1 MDSRRWRGRPRWIV
15 HFPWGVQLSGIGD
28 FRSSLPF
35 APTTSVDLNGDG
47 YTGDLPSGVAVGSG
61 CRGLNLDA
69 VNAFRA
75 ARGLAAVS
83 TVACSA
89 FANVDV
95 RLSKAFLFHTGGHPH
110 RIELIAQLFNV
121 LNRANYNVPSTS
133 LQSALFGQAT
143 SLLPKIGRA
152 HV

>member
-1 MDSRRWRGRPRWIV
+1 
-15 HFPWGVQLSGIGD
+15 
-28 FRSSLPF
+28 
-35 APTTSVDLNGDG
+35 
-47 YTGDLPSGVAVGSG
+47 VAVGSG

-69 VNAFRA
+69 VNAFRT

-143 SLLPKIGRA
+143 SLLPNINAPSRQA
-152 HV
+152 EMAIRYQF